1 MQIEIKNLKVTLDG
15 RTVLEDVNVSI
26 RRGEFFG
33 IVGKNGSGKT
43 TLLRAIAK
51 FYPKEG
57 CVYLDGRE
65 IDGINL
71 KELAKIL
78 GVVPQEFD
86 LNLNL
91 KVRDFVALGRIPYI
105 RIFESKRDWEVVD
118 RVLKSL
124 NCPSDDVVRN
134 LSGGEKQR
142 VLIAKALAQEPK
154 VLLLDEP
161 TSHLDVRHQIEVM
174 MLLKKLS
181 ERGLTVIATFHDLS
195 LAINFCDRIALMKD
209 GRILRVCRPNEI
221 DSKILSETFD
231 FEVEVVDLG
240 GWRAVV
246 PKVQCISSSS

>member
-15 RTVLEDVNVSI
+15 KAVLEDVNISI

-57 CVYLDGRE
+57 YVYLDRRDIE
-65 IDGINL
+65 GINL

-86 LNLNL
+86 LNLNV

-124 NCPSDDVVRN
+124 NCPSDNVVRN

-154 VLLLDEP
+154 ILLLDEP
-161 TSHLDVRHQIEVM
+161 TSHLDVKHQIEVM
-174 MLLKKLS
+174 MLLKRLS
-181 ERGLTVIATFHDLS
+181 EKGLTVIATFHDLS
-195 LAINFCDRIALMKD
+195 LAINFCDRIALMKN
-209 GRILRVCRPNEI
+209 GRILAVCKPDDIN
-221 DSKILSETFD
+221 SKILSETFD

-240 GWRAVV
+240 RWRAVV
-246 PKVQCISSSS
+246 PKVQCISSSL